1 MVIEDIKPKIIE
13 RPFSCTYSWV
23 VDWINEHLKTL
34 PAGAKI
40 VELGTFVGGTTR
52 LLATSNPHLE
62 IHTIDLDQ
70 IYSTDNRGMI
80 NDIEKFYGVKN
91 LRSDT
96 LYQVQRMHLEN
107 LPNVFQYTG
116 HSTSIPVTN
125 FHASFVDAHHGYG
138 EVMDDLDFVWENTVD
153 GGLIFGDD
161 IDSPQVYNAVA
172 HWTHKKAIDFTVFSK
187 GFKIVKSVSKY
198 NFSAPLQKRFVH
210 EV

>member
-1 MVIEDIKPKIIE
+1 VVIEDIKPMIVE

-23 VDWINEHLKTL
+23 TDWINQHLKTL
-34 PAGAKI
+34 PSGSKV

-52 LLATSNPHLE
+52 LLAQANPHLE

-96 LYQVQRMHLEN
+96 LYQVQRMHLEDFSN
-107 LPNVFQYTG
+107 IFQYTG

-153 GGLIFGDD
+153 GGFIFGDD
-161 IDSPQVYNAVA
+161 IDSPQVYNAVV
-172 HWTHKKAIDFTVFSK
+172 HWAHKKGIEFTVFSK
-187 GFKIVKSVSKY
+187 GFKIVKSTKPAPMI
-198 NFSAPLQKRFVH
+198 NAPLQGFFKG
-210 EV
+210 